1 MSDDQKTA
9 LELEREQFE
18 KEAKEYNSKLSG
30 IGLRQL
36 VGATRGRSTVN
47 IKYMAFDET
56 SPDTLPKTVEKFVEI
71 TGIKSN
77 AELAELLVTGFN
89 DKAYTE
95 ASDPI
100 AEHVNK
106 AWKDDVKVKFRAVI
120 RGLVATLPD
129 MTIAKAVEMVRPGMD
144 SNKENF
150 ATS

>member
-150 ATS
+150 ASA